1 MAFTK
6 KDFEHFY
13 TTHFD
18 KVYRFIF
25 FRVGC
30 NQDLAEDLVS
40 EIFMKALKNFDSY
53 DAAVS
58 QSAWIMTIAK
68 NHLLNY
74 WRDRKNTV
82 PLPTSETA
90 ETGEGSDAF
99 WLKSSL
105 LQLQQTVEQREIA
118 ELLLGL
124 DEASREIVTFHY
136 LLGYSYSEIAQ
147 KLGMSEGAVKVAA
160 HRAIKKMRTLL

>member
-1 MAFTK
+1 MTFTK

-30 NQDLAEDLVS
+30 NQEVAEDLVS

-53 DAAVS
+53 DEHVS
-58 QSAWIMTIAK
+58 QSAWIRTIAK

-74 WRDRKNTV
+74 WRDRKNTA

-90 ETGEGSDAF
+90 ELGEGSDTF
-99 WLKSSL
+99 WLKNSL
-105 LQLQQTVEQREIA
+105 RQFKNQAEQREIA
-118 ELLLGL
+118 ELLLKL
-124 DEASREIVTFHY
+124 DDESREIVTFHY
-136 LLGYSYSEIAQ
+136 LLGYSYSEIAES
-147 KLGMSEGAVKVAA
+147 KGMTEGAIKVAA
-160 HRAIKKMRTLL
+160 HRAIKKMKGLL